1 MGWKTGPHHNL
12 GSNFYKICD
21 GLTIL
26 YRPHHTRRFKETSQG
41 YVSTNKCVIG
51 YLCRFSK
58 VPIPTPSENMMFIR
72 GYKIVFQA
80 CNYLEVLYTNDNL
93 QAALSGILDE
103 FLGST
108 VDGLVDQKQS
118 PNILL
123 YISMMCG

>member
-1 MGWKTGPHHNL
+1 
-12 GSNFYKICD
+12 
-21 GLTIL
+21 
-26 YRPHHTRRFKETSQG
+26 
-41 YVSTNKCVIG
+41 
-51 YLCRFSK
+51 
-58 VPIPTPSENMMFIR
+58 MMFIR

-80 CNYLEVLYTNDNL
+80 CNYWEVLDTNDNL